1 MQSEPIRVLL
11 VEDNVPYAVLL
22 QDHLAHAAG
31 RFDVTHV
38 ERMAEA
44 VRRLQDGD
52 FDAVCSIFR
61 CRTAAAWPRSSRRRR
76 SGRAF
81 RSSC

>member
-1 MQSEPIRVLL
+1 MQSGPIRVLL
-11 VEDNVPYAVLL
+11 VEDNVPYALLL
-22 QDHLAHAAG
+22 QDHLARAAG
-31 RFDVTHV
+31 RFEVTHV

-52 FDAVCSIFR
+52 FDAVLLDLSL
-61 CRTAAAWPRSSRRRR
+61 PDSRGLATVEQATTL
-76 SGRAF
+76 GRAF